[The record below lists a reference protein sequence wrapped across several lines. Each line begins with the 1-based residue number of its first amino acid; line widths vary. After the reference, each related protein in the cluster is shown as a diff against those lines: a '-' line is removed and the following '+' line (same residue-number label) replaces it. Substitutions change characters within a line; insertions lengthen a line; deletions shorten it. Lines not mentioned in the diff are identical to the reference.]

1 MRAFLLPAVIIVATQ
16 ISAGASAQSSPD
28 LEISSNGKLRVAS
41 FTNNILFMKMPDG
54 RIVGAAADLGNF
66 IARKLGVTFEPIVY
80 ANPESYT
87 SSFGT
92 GAWDIAIGP
101 RTAATAEKSDF
112 GPDFILVDNIYL
124 AAPSREFTDATQV
137 DRTGVRIG
145 VAQNGPPDLLL
156 TRTLKSAQLVRVP
169 AGGVPDTIEL
179 LRSGKADVFASN
191 GEIIHAAA
199 NGLPGS
205 KIVPGAFNTVR
216 MAVALPKGR
225 SAAAQAMLTAIV
237 NEAKDTG
244 IARKAIEQYQLKG
257 VRAAQE

>member
-1 MRAFLLPAVIIVATQ
+1 MRALLLPAVIFVATL
-16 ISAGASAQSSPD
+16 ISAEASAQSSSG

-41 FTNNILFMKMPDG
+41 FTNNILFMKKPDG
-54 RIVGAAADLGNF
+54 RIVGAAVDLGNF
-66 IARKLGVTFEPIVY
+66 IARKLGVTFEPVVY

-124 AAPSREFTDATQV
+124 AAPGREFTDATQV
-137 DRTGVRIG
+137 DRVGVRIA

-169 AGGVPDTIEL
+169 GGVPDTIEL

-237 NEAKDTG
+237 NEAKGTG

-257 VRAAQE
+257 VRAAQD

>member
-1 MRAFLLPAVIIVATQ
+1 LLPAAIFVATQ
-16 ISAGASAQSSPD
+16 ISAGASAQTSSG
-28 LEISSNGKLRVAS
+28 LEILSNGKLRVAS
-41 FTNNILFMKMPDG
+41 FTNNILFMEMPDG

-66 IARKLGVTFEPIVY
+66 VARKLGVTFEPIVY
-80 ANPESYT
+80 RNPESYM

-101 RTAATAEKSDF
+101 RTAATAEKSEL
-112 GPDFILVDNIYL
+112 GPDFVLVDNIYL
-124 AAPSREFTDATQV
+124 AAPGREFADANQV
-137 DRTGVRIG
+137 DRPGVRIG
-145 VAQNGPPDLLL
+145 VAQNGPVELLL
-156 TRTLKSAQLVRVP
+156 TRTLRSAELVRVP
-169 AGGVPDTIEL
+169 GGVPDTIEL

-191 GEIIHAAA
+191 GEVIHAAA
-199 NGLPGS
+199 NSLSGS

-216 MAVALPKGR
+216 MAVTLPKGR

-237 NEAKDTG
+237 NEAKVNG